1 MGRDGGREGAR
12 GGGAAGGSQ
21 REGARGR
28 PGGRQR
34 ACLGQ
39 RCLRVPPP
47 LNGTHRCVCSWPTG
61 PLTGCGINPARVIGA
76 VVWEDEDWWKGRTG
90 KAFWIYIAGPLVA
103 ALLGPLTH
111 AVLYGTVSP
120 GTAGKKASGGA
131 TDKADK
137 EDLANKV
144 MPLES

>member
-1 MGRDGGREGAR
+1 M
-12 GGGAAGGSQ
+12 AGSTVS
-21 REGARGR
+21 AM
-28 PGGRQR
+28 
-34 ACLGQ
+34 A
-39 RCLRVPPP
+39 P
-47 LNGTHRCVCSWPTG
+47 LPIGLAVMVSHLTLG